1 MSRPFCLYNDSMTK
15 QQGASPSVRRN
26 VNRQIRLV
34 SSFLW
39 YLRKNMKSGLLSSTV
54 FRQALGRFATGV
66 TVVTAERAPGEV
78 HGMTANS
85 FTAVSLEPLLVLV
98 CVDEQA
104 RMLPVLKRAQRF
116 GVSVLKNYQ
125 RAISDFFA
133 QPEQDPE
140 AERALGIRFEW
151 PAPGIPVLGDALVQ
165 LTCRVVAS
173 HLAGDHTIFLGEV
186 ENAEVFEGEPL
197 LFFRGSYRRISA
209 E

>member
-1 MSRPFCLYNDSMTK
+1 V
-15 QQGASPSVRRN
+15 GRN
-26 VNRQIRLV
+26 VDSQIRLA

-39 YLRKNMKSGLLSSTV
+39 YLRKNMKSGLLSSAV

-104 RMLPVLKRAQRF
+104 RMLPVLKKAQRF
-116 GVSVLKNYQ
+116 GVSVLKDDQ

-133 QPEQDPE
+133 QPEQDPDT
-140 AERALGIRFEW
+140 ERALGIRFEW
-151 PAPGIPVLGDALVQ
+151 PADGIPVLGDALVQ

-186 ENAEVFEGEPL
+186 ESAEVFEGEPL
-197 LFFRGSYRRISA
+197 LFFRGAYRRISP

>member
-1 MSRPFCLYNDSMTK
+1 MFVSAGSQRGHQT
-15 QQGASPSVRRN
+15 
-26 VNRQIRLV
+26 RLA

-39 YLRKNMKSGLLSSTV
+39 YLRKNMKSGLLNSAV

-104 RMLPVLKRAQRF
+104 RMLPILKKAQRF
-116 GVSVLKNYQ
+116 GVSVLKDSQ
-125 RAISDFFA
+125 QAISEFFA
-133 QPEQDPE
+133 QTEQDPE
-140 AERALGIRFEW
+140 VEHALGIRFEW
-151 PAPGIPVLGDALVQ
+151 PADGIPVLGDTLAQ

-173 HLAGDHTIFLGEV
+173 HVAGDHTIFLAEL
-186 ENAEVFEGEPL
+186 ESAEVFEGEPL
-197 LFFRGSYRRISA
+197 LFFRGTYRRISPV
-209 E
+209 

>member
-1 MSRPFCLYNDSMTK
+1 
-15 QQGASPSVRRN
+15 
-26 VNRQIRLV
+26 
-34 SSFLW
+34 
-39 YLRKNMKSGLLSSTV
+39 MKSGLLSSAV

-85 FTAVSLEPLLVLV
+85 FTAVALEPLLVLV

-104 RMLPVLKRAQRF
+104 RMLAVLKKTQRF
-116 GVSVLKNYQ
+116 GVSVLKDYQ
-125 RAISDFFA
+125 QAISDFFA

-140 AERALGIRFEW
+140 VERALGVRFVW

-186 ENAEVFEGEPL
+186 ESAEVFEGEPL
-197 LFFRGSYRRISA
+197 LFFRGAYRRIAA

>member
-1 MSRPFCLYNDSMTK
+1 VD
-15 QQGASPSVRRN
+15 A
-26 VNRQIRLV
+26 QIRLA

-39 YLRKNMKSGLLSSTV
+39 YLRKNMKSGLLSSAV

-104 RMLPVLKRAQRF
+104 RMLPVLKKVQRF
-116 GVSVLKNYQ
+116 GVSVLKDNQ
-125 RAISDFFA
+125 SAISDFFA

-140 AERALGIRFEW
+140 VERALGIRFEW
-151 PAPGIPVLGDALVQ
+151 PATGIPVLGDTLAQ

-173 HLAGDHTIFLGEV
+173 HTAGDHSIFLAEV
-186 ENAEVFEGEPL
+186 GSAEVFEGEPL
-197 LFFRGSYRRISA
+197 LFFRGSYRSISPV
-209 E
+209 

>member
-1 MSRPFCLYNDSMTK
+1 M
-15 QQGASPSVRRN
+15 
-26 VNRQIRLV
+26 RLV

-39 YLRKNMKSGLLSSTV
+39 YRRKNMKPGLLSSAV

-104 RMLPVLKRAQRF
+104 RMLPVLKKAQRF
-116 GVSVLKNYQ
+116 GVSVLKDYQ

-140 AERALGIRFEW
+140 VERALGIRFDW

-173 HLAGDHTIFLGEV
+173 HIAGDHTIFLGEV
-186 ENAEVFEGEPL
+186 ESAEVFEGEPL
-197 LFFRGSYRRISA
+197 LFFRGGYRRISA